1 MKISKLQEL
10 LEKAKEEYG
19 DADIVVKHPDG
30 TSYYY
35 YYEIAHIDEVWY
47 GNGYGYVPAIVVD

>member
-1 MKISKLQEL
+1 MKISELQEL

-19 DADIVVKHPDG
+19 DVNIVIKHG
-30 TSYYY
+30 QSQNYYD
-35 YYEIAHIDEVWY
+35 HIHYLDEVLF

>member
-1 MKISKLQEL
+1 MLISELQEL
-10 LEKAKEEYG
+10 LEKAKEDYG
-19 DADIVVKHPDG
+19 DVEIVVKHPDG

-35 YYEIAHIDEVWY
+35 KIAHIDSVWY